1 MKVNIMTNTF
11 QVKKIQIVDE
21 ITKEVNEIKKT
32 KKNKNNYDLN

>member
-32 KKNKNNYDLN
+32 KKKKNNYDLN

>member
-32 KKNKNNYDLN
+32 KKKQKNYDLN